1 MKTLLLG
8 AMLGV
13 AAIGTATA
21 MPFCVGPTASSP
33 EPAVPTAVPALRCE
47 PGSSMA
53 PSAPFADVWIS
64 EC

>member
-1 MKTLLLG
+1 MTTLLLG

-13 AAIGTATA
+13 AVIGTAIA
-21 MPFCVGPTASSP
+21 MPLCVVRTASGP
-33 EPAVPTAVPALRCE
+33 EPAIPAAVPVLRCE

-53 PSAPFADVWIS
+53 PFAGVWIS